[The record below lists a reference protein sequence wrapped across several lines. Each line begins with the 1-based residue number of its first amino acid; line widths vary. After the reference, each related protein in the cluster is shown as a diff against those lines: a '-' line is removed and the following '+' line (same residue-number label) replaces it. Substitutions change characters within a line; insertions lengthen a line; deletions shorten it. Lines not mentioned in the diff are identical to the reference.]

1 MKFKLLISMVLFALA
16 AGSCSHNTGTS
27 ISHSLQTENVQSST
41 RSLTVLAAP
50 TDIWRD
56 LADAVESDLNI
67 KLEFDDSVATYQW
80 ENMVRTRLAIGDMP
94 DIFRYHSGSLLYAI
108 SPAKNAIDL
117 TDFPF
122 ADKLAEPF
130 RNAVSRDGK
139 VYGIPYDFSVDVY
152 YWIYNKVTYDKL
164 NLNPPDNWDEF
175 MSNCEVIRSEGLEPI
190 TEAYSNAWRSQ
201 LVLLNDTYSIVSQ
214 APDFAEDLSAN
225 RTRYSQEP
233 AAVRSFEK
241 VAQVGTYLNS
251 DNKTLTSSE
260 QYEKLK
266 SGEIN
271 HALISANRRFQLLQE
286 NPEMSDI
293 YGFFPQPGESVESS
307 GFTVWLPLAA
317 YIYKESPDISLAIE
331 VFSYLMSEEGLK
343 IVERNNLL
351 TGLPF
356 VLNDSSGLES
366 NYQDVLLEEY
376 IADERYSL
384 AMEFL
389 TPLKGQDSTSIC
401 MDVLDGLTDP
411 LNGAKAYDS
420 DIEKQAIDLQ
430 LPGW

>member
-1 MKFKLLISMVLFALA
+1 
-16 AGSCSHNTGTS
+16 
-27 ISHSLQTENVQSST
+27 
-41 RSLTVLAAP
+41 
-50 TDIWRD
+50 

-80 ENMVRTRLAIGDMP
+80 ENLVRTRLAIGDMA

-130 RNAVSRDGK
+130 RNAVSSDGK

-152 YWIYNKVTYDKL
+152 YWIYNKTTYDKL

-175 MSNCEVIRSEGLEPI
+175 MSNCEVIRNNGLEPI
-190 TEAYSNAWRSQ
+190 TESYNNAWRSQ

-214 APDFAEDLSAN
+214 VPDFAEDLSAN
-225 RTRYSQEP
+225 RTRYSLEP
-233 AAVRSFEK
+233 VAVRSFEK
-241 VAQVGTYLNS
+241 VAQVGTYLNP

-271 HALISANRRFQLLQE
+271 HAIVSANRRFQLLQE

-307 GFTVWLPLAA
+307 GFTV
-317 YIYKESPDISLAIE
+317 
-331 VFSYLMSEEGLK
+331 
-343 IVERNNLL
+343 
-351 TGLPF
+351 
-356 VLNDSSGLES
+356 
-366 NYQDVLLEEY
+366 
-376 IADERYSL
+376 
-384 AMEFL
+384 
-389 TPLKGQDSTSIC
+389 
-401 MDVLDGLTDP
+401 
-411 LNGAKAYDS
+411 
-420 DIEKQAIDLQ
+420 
-430 LPGW
+430 